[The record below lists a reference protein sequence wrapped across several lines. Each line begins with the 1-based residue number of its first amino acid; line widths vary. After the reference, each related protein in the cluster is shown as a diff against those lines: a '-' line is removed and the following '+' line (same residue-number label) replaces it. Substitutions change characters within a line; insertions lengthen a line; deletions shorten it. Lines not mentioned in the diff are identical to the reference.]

1 MSSPSRP
8 TGSKAAPIHA
18 AKAWRWG
25 IDGAPDA
32 NAIAIRGAGVVGL
45 WQALVL
51 ARRGHAVTL
60 YEQSAQPFANACSL
74 YAGAML
80 APRCEE
86 DNAEPVISELGKRG
100 IALWRETYP
109 GTVVN
114 GTIVVALGRD
124 RAELDR
130 FARMTAGHQRLSAAE
145 LAALEP
151 CSRQPLRK
159 RALLSPR
166 RPILR
171 PRPHCTS
178 CSIALQAEGVRLRL
192 GEGEAPEGA
201 DLVIDCRGLGAK
213 DDLPN
218 LRGVRG
224 ERIVVKSRDVTLTRP
239 VRLLHPRFPLY
250 VVPWGDGLYMIGAT
264 VIESEETGPITL
276 RSALDLLSAAYAV
289 DPAFAEA
296 EIVRQGAGARPAF
309 PDNRP
314 RIIARK
320 GYIYVNGLYRNGFLL
335 APALAE
341 LVAAYVETG
350 AKDPEVFLEDPAQR

>member
-1 MSSPSRP
+1 M
-8 TGSKAAPIHA
+8 TGRKLS
-18 AKAWRWG
+18 
-25 IDGAPDA
+25 
-32 NAIAIRGAGVVGL
+32 IAVRGAGVVGL
-45 WQALVL
+45 WQALTL

-60 YEQSAQPFANACSL
+60 YERSAQPFTDACSV

-86 DNAEPVISELGKRG
+86 ESAEPLVGELGRRG

-109 GTVVN
+109 GTVAT
-114 GTIVVALGRD
+114 GTLVVALKRD

-130 FARMTAGHQRLSAAE
+130 FTRLTGGYQRLSSSE

-151 CSRQPLRK
+151 GLGDRFAG
-159 RALLSPR
+159 ALLYAEEAHLAPE
-166 RPILR
+166 PALR
-171 PRPHCTS
+171 S
-178 CSIALQAEGVRLRL
+178 LLDAAIATGVSLRL
-192 GEGEAPEGA
+192 GDGEMPKGA
-201 DLVIDCRGLGAK
+201 DLVIDCRGFAAK
-213 DDLPN
+213 DALPT

-224 ERIVVKSRDVTLTRP
+224 ERIVIRSGEVKLERP
-239 VRLLHPRFPLY
+239 IRLLHPRFPLY

-276 RSALDLLSAAYAV
+276 RSALDLLATAYAL

-296 EIVRQGAGARPAF
+296 EILRQGAGARPAF

-320 GYIYVNGLYRNGFLL
+320 GYIYVNGLYRHGFLL
-335 APALAE
+335 SPALAE
-341 LVAAYVETG
+341 LVAGYLDTG
-350 AKDPEVFLEDPAQR
+350 ATHPEVFVADPA

>member
-1 MSSPSRP
+1 MARR
-8 TGSKAAPIHA
+8 TYT
-18 AKAWRWG
+18 
-25 IDGAPDA
+25 
-32 NAIAIRGAGVVGL
+32 IAVRGAGVVGL

-60 YEQSAQPFANACSL
+60 HERSAQPFAQACSI

-80 APRCEE
+80 GLRCEE
-86 DNAEPVISELGKRG
+86 DNVEPVVSALGKRG

-109 GTVVN
+109 DTTIN
-114 GTIVVALGRD
+114 GTIAVALGRD

-130 FARMTAGHQRLSAAE
+130 FARMTAGHRRLSPAE

-151 CSRQPLRK
+151 SLGNRFASALFYPEEAHLAPEPALRF
-159 RALLSPR
+159 LLDR
-166 RPILR
+166 
-171 PRPHCTS
+171 T
-178 CSIALQAEGVRLRL
+178 QAEGVSLRL
-192 GEGEAPEGA
+192 GDGEAPTGA
-201 DLVIDCRGLGAK
+201 DVVIDCRGLGARHE
-213 DDLPN
+213 LPN

-250 VVPWGDGLYMIGAT
+250 VVPWGDGVYMIGAT
-264 VIESEETGPITL
+264 VIESEETGAISL
-276 RSALDLLSAAYAV
+276 RSALELLSAAYAL
-289 DPAFAEA
+289 DPAFGEA
-296 EIVRQGAGARPAF
+296 EIVEQGAGARPAF

-341 LVAAYVETG
+341 LVADYIDTG
-350 AKDPEVFLEDPAQR
+350 AKDPEVFREDPAER

>member
-1 MSSPSRP
+1 MARR
-8 TGSKAAPIHA
+8 TYT
-18 AKAWRWG
+18 
-25 IDGAPDA
+25 
-32 NAIAIRGAGVVGL
+32 IAVRGAGVVGL

-60 YEQSAQPFANACSL
+60 HERSAQPFAQACSI

-80 APRCEE
+80 GLRCEE
-86 DNAEPVISELGKRG
+86 DNVEPVVSALGKRG

-109 GTVVN
+109 DTTIN
-114 GTIVVALGRD
+114 GTIAVALGRD

-130 FARMTAGHQRLSAAE
+130 FARMTAGHRRLSPAE

-151 CSRQPLRK
+151 SLGNRFASALFYPEEAHLAPEPALRF
-159 RALLSPR
+159 LLDR
-166 RPILR
+166 
-171 PRPHCTS
+171 T
-178 CSIALQAEGVRLRL
+178 QAEGVSLRL
-192 GEGEAPEGA
+192 GDGEAPTGA
-201 DLVIDCRGLGAK
+201 DVVIDCRGLGARHE
-213 DDLPN
+213 LPD

-224 ERIVVKSRDVTLTRP
+224 ERIVVKSRDVSLTRP

-250 VVPWGDGLYMIGAT
+250 VVPWGDGVYMIGAT
-264 VIESEETGPITL
+264 VIESEETGAISL
-276 RSALDLLSAAYAV
+276 RSALELLSAAYAL
-289 DPAFAEA
+289 DPAFGEA
-296 EIVRQGAGARPAF
+296 EIVEQGAGARPAF

-341 LVAAYVETG
+341 LVADYIDTG
-350 AKDPEVFLEDPAQR
+350 AKDPEVFREDPAER

>member
-1 MSSPSRP
+1 MAKRP
-8 TGSKAAPIHA
+8 TS
-18 AKAWRWG
+18 
-25 IDGAPDA
+25 
-32 NAIAIRGAGVVGL
+32 IAIRGAGVVGL
-45 WQALVL
+45 WQALTL
-51 ARRGHAVTL
+51 ARAGHDVTL
-60 YEQSAQPFANACSL
+60 YERSAEPFADACSP

-86 DNAEPVISELGKRG
+86 ESAEAIVRELGRRG
-100 IALWRETYP
+100 IALWRATYP
-109 GTVVN
+109 DIVAN
-114 GTIVVALGRD
+114 GTLVTALHRD

-130 FARMTAGHQRLSAAE
+130 FARMTGGHRRLSAPE

-151 CSRQPLRK
+151 ALNDRFAGALFFAEEAHLAPEAALRF
-159 RALLSPR
+159 LLDAV
-166 RPILR
+166 L
-171 PRPHCTS
+171 
-178 CSIALQAEGVRLRL
+178 AEGAALHL
-192 GEGEAPEGA
+192 GDGNRPEGH

-213 DDLPN
+213 DELPM

-224 ERIVVKSRDVTLTRP
+224 ERIVVRSRDVQLSRP
-239 VRLLHPRFPLY
+239 LRLLHPRFPLY

-264 VIESEETGPITL
+264 VIESEEVGAITV

-320 GYIYVNGLYRNGFLL
+320 GYIYVNGLYRHGFLL
-335 APALAE
+335 APVLAE
-341 LVAAYVETG
+341 LVAAFIDSG
-350 AKDPEVFLEDPAQR
+350 ATDPEVFREDLAQR